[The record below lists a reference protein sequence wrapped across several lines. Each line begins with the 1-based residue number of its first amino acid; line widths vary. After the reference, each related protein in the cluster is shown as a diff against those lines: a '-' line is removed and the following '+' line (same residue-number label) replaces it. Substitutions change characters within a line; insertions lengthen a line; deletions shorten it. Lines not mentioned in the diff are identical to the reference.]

1 MWIYVRTE
9 GPGDVLESSSALALR
24 AGQDVRT
31 VTIRRLLVYSVLP
44 SGVGSNPA
52 SASERCWY
60 KSVDLG
66 FGPRRRKTND

>member
-31 VTIRRLLVYSVLP
+31 VTIRRLLVVER
-44 SGVGSNPA
+44 PA
-52 SASERCWY
+52 ERRRFDPERGRIVVKASERT
-60 KSVDLG
+60 SVV
-66 FGPRRRKTND
+66 RIR